1 MSNSKIVTVIIT
13 GDAKEEFDK
22 LNRVVGTEIKNGIIT
37 SDNQTLF
44 NSIKQKIELLK
55 ENPEC
60 GINIKKYIIPKKY
73 ICNYD
78 VNNLWKINLASAW
91 RMIYTIRGSQV
102 EIICLILDLMNHKDY
117 DKRFGYKRK

>member
-60 GINIKKYIIPKKY
+60 GINIKKYIIPKN
-73 ICNYD
+73 IF
-78 VNNLWKINLASAW
+78 VIMMWI
-91 RMIYTIRGSQV
+91 IYG
-102 EIICLILDLMNHKDY
+102 K
-117 DKRFGYKRK
+117 